1 MDEDEALLAL
11 NERRAARALDKAPA
25 LVGYMRH
32 LVTPGG
38 GGAQDGTPRAPK
50 ADPPLPFRADALDDA
65 DALFGELVNRVD
77 GWMRY
82 LPVLPPEV
90 HAWRPDGGDVAGMPS
105 GVTPAGAEVLT
116 WLVCRWLL
124 HHHTQFVRIEETFGI
139 PLADHYFAD
148 IAGTIGK
155 MRAKYPMAPQP
166 PRRPLR
172 RECPLCHER
181 AVVAR
186 IPQDVRDTEVVC
198 ENCGNVIPFDSY
210 AGLVEGWLK

>member
-1 MDEDEALLAL
+1 MDENEALLAL

-38 GGAQDGTPRAPK
+38 AAQDGTPRAPK
-50 ADPPLPFRADALDDA
+50 ADPPLPFRADAVDDA
-65 DALFGELVNRVD
+65 DALYSELVNRVD
-77 GWMRY
+77 GWMRF

-90 HAWRPDGGDVAGMPS
+90 RTWRPDGGDVAGFPS
-105 GVTPAGAEVLT
+105 GTTPAGAEVLT
-116 WLVCRWLL
+116 WLVCRWLMR
-124 HHHTQFVRIEETFGI
+124 HHQQFVALQAVLGL
-139 PLADHYFAD
+139 PVADHYFAD
-148 IAGTIGK
+148 VADAVGR
-155 MRAKYPMAPQP
+155 MRGRYPMAPQP
-166 PRRPLR
+166 PRRALR
-172 RECPLCHER
+172 RECPVCKER

-198 ENCGNVIPFDSY
+198 EQCGYEIPYDSY